1 MKNISKAIIIQLLTG
16 VIFAIHGKIVFYDG
30 TYVVG
35 KVTKVDEA
43 TVYIVPIGL
52 DTPEGV
58 LVGNVDSL
66 KMENGMV
73 PVVNSAVKYLYSNGE
88 FIPNDDDW
96 MDEYNNFQY
105 DDFSLLQQE
114 YKYEG
119 SKKSHQQYYQVSGF
133 GAIPIFT
140 AVSLQ
145 EEDGSFKM
153 TPNLGLSFQMP
164 YYPVGALDIS
174 PGFSIMTYS
183 FEASHQGSV
192 QALQIASSLYFDFKP
207 ILYFFPENLHLT
219 ANGGFAFNVAYD
231 LNQDVKI
238 YPKVEFE
245 NLNGN
250 ESYSG
255 IGLIFGGSIDYWM
268 PKLPIALKFFG
279 QGNIVPQ
286 APPFLD
292 QFSLFGNIGMSLV
305 VVLKRHHNNNTEFN

>member
-1 MKNISKAIIIQLLTG
+1 MKNILKAIIVLQLLTG

-58 LVGNVDSL
+58 LVGNIDSL

-73 PVVNSAVKYLYSNGE
+73 PVVSSAVKYFYQNGE
-88 FIPNDDDW
+88 FMANDDDW
-96 MDEYNNFQY
+96 MDEYDNFQY
-105 DDFSLLQQE
+105 DDFTLLQEE

-119 SKKSHQQYYQVSGF
+119 SKKTHQQYYQVSGF
-133 GAIPIFT
+133 GAIPILT

-145 EEDGSFKM
+145 EDDGSFKM
-153 TPNLGLSFQMP
+153 TPNIGLSFQMP

-192 QALQIASSLYFDFKP
+192 QALQIASILNFDFKP
-207 ILYFFPENLHLT
+207 ILYFFPENIHVS
-219 ANGGFAFNVAYD
+219 AEGGFTFNVAYD
-231 LNQDVKI
+231 LNQDI
-238 YPKVEFE
+238 NMYPNVESE
-245 NLNGN
+245 NLTGG

-255 IGLIFGGSIDYWM
+255 MGLNFGGSINYWM
-268 PKLPIALKFFG
+268 PKLPIAFKLFLN
-279 QGNIVPQ
+279 GNIVPQ
-286 APPFLD
+286 APPFMD
-292 QFSLFGNIGMSLV
+292 RSTLFGNIGLSLV
-305 VVLKRHHNNNTEFN
+305 LVLKRYQNNTEF